1 MTSAIRAIGLAL
13 LLAIGLATAASA
25 QEPQVIGTFRDWKA
39 YVYQSGS
46 QKVCYMASAPK
57 KAEGNYSAR
66 GKIWMLVT
74 RRSPGPK
81 DVVSIIAG
89 YNFGPDARV
98 RVAVGD
104 REFVLFTQGDTAW
117 TMGEADDAALVAAM
131 KAGVDMVVRG
141 KSERGTDTKDT
152 YSLLGFTAAYDAIGQ
167 ACPN

>member
-1 MTSAIRAIGLAL
+1 MTSAIRAIGFAL
-13 LLAIGLATAASA
+13 LLAIGVATAASA

-66 GKIWMLVT
+66 GKIWMLIT

-89 YNFGPDARV
+89 YNYKADSQV
-98 RVAVGD
+98 RVVIGLRD
-104 REFVLFTQGDTAW
+104 FRLFTQGDTAW
-117 TMGEADDAALVAAM
+117 TFGEADDSSMIAAM

-141 KSERGTDTKDT
+141 QSERGTDTKDT
-152 YSLLGFTAAYDAIGQ
+152 YSLLGFTAAYDAVRQ